1 MLNTKTLPANLL
13 DALHKRGHADE
24 QIAEMTPAEAFDEF
38 CNWHGLSGWG
48 GELWSLMGKLQN
60 EVTPEMTKMSTTGM
74 NTSQIDR
81 MLCLQDSMNAKVNP
95 SWQTA
100 GYPFLRAAV
109 LEAAEAIEHHGWKWW
124 KAQQKDLPQLQME
137 LVDIWHFA
145 LSHYVLEAKGDFA
158 RANQLIAEQLI
169 ACDQVAFDGRS
180 FILAEMGMLEKLEL
194 LLAMCDM
201 RKFPIKLFESIMADA
216 DMDWNVMY
224 REYISKNVLNFFR
237 QDHGY
242 KDGSYVKVWAGREDN
257 EHLVEI
263 AASLD
268 AGSSDFSDQLYA
280 GLKERYQSAAL
291 ALQA

>member
-1 MLNTKTLPANLL
+1 MPIHLAT
-13 DALHKRGHADE
+13 R
-24 QIAEMTPAEAFDEF
+24 
-38 CNWHGLSGWG
+38 S
-48 GELWSLMGKLQN
+48 
-60 EVTPEMTKMSTTGM
+60 
-74 NTSQIDR
+74 
-81 MLCLQDSMNAKVNP
+81 
-95 SWQTA
+95 
-100 GYPFLRAAV
+100 
-109 LEAAEAIEHHGWKWW
+109 
-124 KAQQKDLPQLQME
+124 
-137 LVDIWHFA
+137 
-145 LSHYVLEAKGDFA
+145 AKGDFA